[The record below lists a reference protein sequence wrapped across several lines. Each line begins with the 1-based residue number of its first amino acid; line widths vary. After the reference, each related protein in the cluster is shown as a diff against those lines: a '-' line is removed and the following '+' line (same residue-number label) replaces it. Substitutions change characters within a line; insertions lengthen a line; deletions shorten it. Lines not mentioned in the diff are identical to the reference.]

1 MSKSKV
7 KNKPKSKNYGEFKSN
22 FTIFRRSPGQLYSL
36 KKNIIPVSINLHIT
50 ECCNYHCKFCFA
62 KYRNMQKELA
72 KSQWKRIINDLIRN
86 GCQKVNFAGGE
97 PTLIP
102 FLPELIQYA
111 KKKGLFVSII
121 SNGTGISEEFLDK
134 CGKNLDL
141 IGLSI
146 ESAIEKSEKNL
157 GRTLRTRKNHAS
169 YSHIEMIR
177 EKANLIHSYKIPLKI
192 NTIVTP
198 LNWQEDMHD
207 LIRELKPIRW
217 RVFQVHKLR
226 GINDAFFNEFGELT
240 NEQYYSFIK
249 QHKDLNPQYETSDM
263 MRDSYCM
270 ITPDGRFYQDTNN
283 HHNYSDYVLKIGVLN
298 AFKQVAFSEDK
309 FNQRN
314 ACYFKNYSN
323 SNKTKSRR

>member
-1 MSKSKV
+1 MSELEVNHKLKSKY
-7 KNKPKSKNYGEFKSN
+7 YGEFKSN
-22 FTIFRRSPGQLYSL
+22 FTISRRSPGQLHSI
-36 KKNIIPVSINLHIT
+36 KKNMIPVSINLHIT
-50 ECCNYHCKFCFA
+50 ERCNYQCKFCFA
-62 KYRNMQKELA
+62 KYSYMQKELT
-72 KSQWKRIINDLIRN
+72 KTQWRRIINNLIQN

-102 FLPELIQYA
+102 FLPELIQYV

-121 SNGTGISEEFLDK
+121 SNGTGISKEFLNK
-134 CGKNLDL
+134 CGKYLDL

-146 ESAIEKSEKNL
+146 ESSIENTEKNL
-157 GRTLRTRKNHAS
+157 GRTLKNRKNFAS

-177 EKANLIHSYKIPLKI
+177 EKSNLIHSFKIPLKI

-217 RVFQVHKLR
+217 KVFQVHKLR
-226 GINDAFFNEFGELT
+226 GINDEFFEEFGELT
-240 NEQYYSFIK
+240 NEQYYSFIE

-283 HHNYSDYVLKIGVLN
+283 CHNYSDQILKIGMLK
-298 AFKQVAFSEDK
+298 AFNQVNFSKDK
-309 FNQRN
+309 FDQRN
-314 ACYFKNYSN
+314 ACYFQNFKNHIQEDV
-323 SNKTKSRR
+323 K